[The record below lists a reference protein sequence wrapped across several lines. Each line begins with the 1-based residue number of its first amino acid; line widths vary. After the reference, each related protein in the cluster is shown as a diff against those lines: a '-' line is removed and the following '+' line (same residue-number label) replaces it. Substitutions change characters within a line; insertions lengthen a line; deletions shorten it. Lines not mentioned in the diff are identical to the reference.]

1 MTALAAAPAVDA
13 SNPYPGL
20 LAFGEGDRAYFHGRT
35 REREELF
42 RLVRRETLTVVFG
55 RSGLGK
61 TSLLNAG
68 LFPLLRQA
76 EILPVP
82 IRLDFTAGKGDL
94 VGQVRAAVAQA
105 LRGQQVDAPLPA
117 PGDTLWEYFH
127 KTPFWSRRNQ
137 LLTPLLAF
145 DQFEEIFTLGRKDAR
160 VEPLLGELADL
171 IENHIPAA
179 VRDRMARTLEE
190 LPFSYER
197 QKVRVVVSLRED
209 FLPQLEGLRPRIPS
223 LAGNRFRLLQMDGHQ
238 ALDAILKPGGGL
250 VGADVA
256 REILRFVA
264 GASREDRAGEA
275 GAAPAASG
283 HVGDGGDDLAEM
295 EVEPALLSLFC
306 RELNSRRQRR
316 GLPAITAE
324 LVQGS
329 RGEILSSFYDQCLA
343 DMARPVRTFVE
354 ERLLTGS
361 GFRQSVPLEE
371 ALQGRGLT
379 AEDLGKLVDRR
390 LLRLEDRLGRPHVEL
405 IHDVMTPVIRESR
418 DRRRTREGRRRLL
431 ARVSL
436 AAGAVVAA
444 LLALSVFS
452 LRESR
457 LRAEAVV
464 QRVRA
469 DRQRSEAEKQRAE
482 ADRQRAKAESYLG
495 TAREQRSQAQRQR
508 ALADQQRVEAQRQR
522 ARAEVQRGQAD
533 EQRVQ
538 AQQQRARSE
547 EYRAKAEDMVSY
559 LLFDLRDQLVPKG
572 SLDLVRGTARKALD
586 YLSQVE
592 KTDESERLRGIAL
605 ETLGDISLR
614 EGKSAEAEKSL
625 GEALSIGRALHDKD
639 PANRDWQNDLAMCL
653 QKMSDLLR
661 DRGDFDAANERYFQA
676 LSLWNE
682 LAEKSSEKDDPP
694 QSHWRRV
701 WIGAALGYADLMSS
715 RIALSRPLRL
725 CGTALGLLEDF
736 AAKDVGNVELKTSL
750 AGAYRQQG
758 LLLIDHGDVQK
769 ALQSYRKALELHERL
784 VQESPGDVTL
794 KEDLAQ
800 SRLFLGEAELAA
812 GRHAQALAM
821 ADSVAGLVR
830 PYVSS
835 EALAS
840 SWSERLADADGLAGD
855 ALLAQGDAAAALVR
869 YAASSAIWVEGM
881 KRAPDQVRHRTALS
895 WNHFRTGNALERRGA
910 SAPASEEWSHA
921 VEIVSPLVKTKG
933 PLALNGNDSDLLDTY
948 VRPLLALGRF
958 DEARPVCR
966 KLQEREWDFLG
977 LQKLCRSKGLLP

>member
-1 MTALAAAPAVDA
+1 MTAPAAAPAVDA

-20 LAFGEGDRAYFHGRT
+20 LAFGEADRAYFHGRT

-105 LRGQQVDAPLPA
+105 LRGQQVDAPPPA
-117 PGDTLWEYFH
+117 PGETLWEYFH

-250 VGADVA
+250 VGEAVA

-275 GAAPAASG
+275 GAAPAPS
-283 HVGDGGDDLAEM
+283 DDDLAEM

-343 DMARPVRTFVE
+343 DMARPVRTFIE

-418 DRRRTREGRRRLL
+418 DRRRAREGRRRLL

-436 AAGAVVAA
+436 AAGAAIAA
-444 LLALSVFS
+444 LLALAVFS
-452 LRESR
+452 LHESR
-457 LRAEAVV
+457 LKAEAVA

-469 DRQRSEAEKQRAE
+469 DRQRTEADRQRAE
-482 ADRQRAKAESYLG
+482 ADRQRAKAEGYLA

-508 ALADQQRVEAQRQR
+508 VLADEQRVEAQRQR
-522 ARAEVQRGQAD
+522 VRAEEQRGLAD

-547 EYRAKAEDMVSY
+547 EYRAKAEEMVSY

-572 SLDLVRGTARKALD
+572 KLDIVRATARKALD
-586 YLSQVE
+586 YLSKVE
-592 KTDESERLRGIAL
+592 KTDESERMRGVAL
-605 ETLGDISLR
+605 VTLGDISLR
-614 EGKSAEAEKSL
+614 EGDTAEAEKSL
-625 GEALSIGRALHDKD
+625 AEALAIHRALHDKD
-639 PANRDWQNDLAMCL
+639 PANRDWQNDLAIDL
-653 QKMSDLLR
+653 EKTSGLLR

-682 LAEKSSEKDDPP
+682 LAKQSSEKDDPP

-701 WIGAALGYADLMSS
+701 WIGAALGYADLMSD
-715 RIALSRPLRL
+715 RVALSKPLSL
-725 CGTALGLLEDF
+725 CGTALRLLEDF
-736 AAKDVGNVELKTSL
+736 AAKDAANVELKSSL

-758 LLLIDHGDVQK
+758 LLFIDHGDVQA

-794 KEDLAQ
+794 KADLAQ
-800 SRLFLGEAELAA
+800 SRLVLAEAELMA

-840 SWSERLADADGLAGD
+840 SWSDLLAYADGLAGD
-855 ALLAQGDAAAALVR
+855 ALLAKGDAAAALVR
-869 YAASSAIWVEGM
+869 YAASRAIWVEGM

-895 WNHFRTGNALERRGA
+895 WNHFRTGNAYERRGA
-910 SAPASEEWSHA
+910 SGPASEEWGKA
-921 VEIVSPLVKTKG
+921 VEIISPLVKIKG
-933 PLALNGNDSDLLDTY
+933 PLALNSNDTDLLDTY
-948 VRPLLALGRF
+948 VRPLLSLGRF

-977 LQKLCRSKGLLP
+977 LQKLCRGKGLLP